1 MRYHIYVSGPPPQC
15 VYAPHIENAEI
26 ENRNIIVSDAF
37 DLGESADSS
46 ITQHQVCTQE
56 ATSKMDGQPT
66 WA

>member
-37 DLGESADSS
+37 DLGESAN
-46 ITQHQVCTQE
+46 
-56 ATSKMDGQPT
+56 
-66 WA
+66 